1 VTALSS
7 VWIMLSTPPSD
18 PLGPVSQN
26 PDEVRDAACRLVATN
41 SVCNPAGPPNTVAP
55 RPTPISAG
63 GVSGFLGLLLWV
75 LLIAVVAAAIW
86 VAVRFFVDRRRSAS
100 GLGEDVADPDDDALV
115 GTVIIDRSREPRG
128 WREDAERHRAEGR
141 FRDALR
147 CRYRALVG
155 DLARRGLLDEIP
167 GCTTGEERRQLRVTS
182 PNAVPFFGEA
192 ADIFDGAWYGNVSVD
207 ASDDDRFRQL
217 DRDVLANST
226 SMPHRVPRSY
236 LARLAERADG

>member
-1 VTALSS
+1 MIERVPS
-7 VWIMLSTPPSD
+7 V
-18 PLGPVSQN
+18 PLIQNQEQVSQ
-26 PDEVRDAACRLVATN
+26 EQIVETYAQLFG
-41 SVCNPAGPPNTVAP
+41 SH
-55 RPTPISAG
+55 SEL
-63 GVSGFLGLLLWV
+63 LGLG
-75 LLIAVVAAAIW
+75 
-86 VAVRFFVDRRRSAS
+86 F
-100 GLGEDVADPDDDALV
+100 
-115 GTVIIDRSREPRG
+115 
-128 WREDAERHRAEGR
+128 AERHRAEGR